1 MMGPRVLEP
10 VQEPRGEL
18 RQDAWLALS
27 NGCSDLGS
35 ADGGDVN

>member
-1 MMGPRVLEP
+1 MGPRVLEP

-27 NGCSDLGS
+27 NGCCDLGS
-35 ADGGDVN
+35 ADEGDVN